1 MISNSWCSLIYGN
14 SLNALNDANSAELF
28 WIYGVIILLLND
40 LFSSVQRLCCVRQ
53 TRGQLYGIL

>member
-14 SLNALNDANSAELF
+14 SLNASNDANSAELF

-40 LFSSVQRLCCVRQ
+40 LFSSVQRLYMLC
-53 TRGQLYGIL
+53 